1 MNTRQGAPPEKMERS
16 LAFSHRGLVG
26 KFAGRSPIFFDR
38 KEFDMRHWMCRSRV
52 WVHEN
57 MALRTDADAPQV
69 ADLN

>member
-38 KEFDMRHWMCRSRV
+38 KEFRY
-52 WVHEN
+52 E
-57 MALRTDADAPQV
+57 ALDVQV
-69 ADLN
+69 SSLGT